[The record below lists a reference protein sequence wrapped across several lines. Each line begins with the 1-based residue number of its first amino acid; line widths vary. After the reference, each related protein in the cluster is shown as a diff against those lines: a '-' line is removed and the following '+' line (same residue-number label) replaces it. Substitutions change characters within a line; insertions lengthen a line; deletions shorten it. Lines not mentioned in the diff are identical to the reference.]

1 MIKIVNDITTLNGAL
16 TELGETI
23 ATNISAKGV
32 TASASDGLTTLAE
45 KILDIEQGQGQ
56 GQNIVTYEPIT
67 TSFNYTRLHGNN
79 GFTVNIPN
87 GVVSI
92 DAYCFYYCFGLKDVT
107 IPSSVT
113 SIGNNAFNSCSALAS
128 ITIPSSVTS
137 IGSSA
142 FAYCTSLAS
151 VTVEATTPPTSGIGL
166 FTNDH
171 ANLVIYVPSVSLNAY
186 KSASGWSAYA
196 SRIQAIPST

>member
-113 SIGNNAFNSCSALAS
+113 SIGTYAFYQCTNLTSITLPSHVTSITDRCFSNCTGLTSITLPSDLTSIGSYCFAGCTNLTS

-137 IGSSA
+137 IDYYS
-142 FAYCTSLAS
+142 
-151 VTVEATTPPTSGIGL
+151 
-166 FTNDH
+166 
-171 ANLVIYVPSVSLNAY
+171 
-186 KSASGWSAYA
+186 K
-196 SRIQAIPST
+196 